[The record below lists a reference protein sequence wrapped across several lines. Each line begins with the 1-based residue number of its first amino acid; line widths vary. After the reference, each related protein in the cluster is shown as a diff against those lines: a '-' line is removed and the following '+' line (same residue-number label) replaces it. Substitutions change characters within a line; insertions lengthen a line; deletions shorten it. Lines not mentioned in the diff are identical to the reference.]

1 MTRLFAPV
9 ALLPDGWARDVRVA
23 LDDDGRLAEV
33 QPDACEQPGDRVL
46 TDRALLPAPSNL
58 HGHAFQRG
66 LAGLAERPGEGPD
79 GFWTWRETM
88 YRFLERLTPEDVEAI
103 AALVQVELA
112 EAGFAATA
120 EFHYL
125 HHGPDGAPYADRA
138 ATSAAIAAAAVRT
151 GLGLTHLPVLYTRGG
166 VDDRPVEG
174 GQRRFANDIDGFA
187 ALLEAIQDA
196 FAEMPADTRLGVAPH
211 SLRAVRADDLTALV
225 ALRPGWPMHIHAAE
239 QLREVEEVEATL
251 GARPVRWLLDNAPVD
266 ASWCV
271 IHATHMTPDE
281 TEALAASGAV
291 AGLCPLTEAN
301 LGDGVFDGARYLA
314 AGGRFGIGSDSH
326 VRVSLAE
333 ELRQLEGS
341 QRLRDGARNV
351 LAHPPRSTGRTLFEA
366 ICAGG
371 AQALGRDAG
380 AIAVGRWADLVTLD
394 LAAPTLAGLAGDRL
408 LDGWLLAG
416 DDRLVREVWS
426 AGRPI
431 VADGRHPERETVGKR
446 FAEVVAP
453 LRSGL

>member
-1 MTRLFAPV
+1 MTSLFAPV

-23 LDDDGRLAEV
+23 LDDVGRVAEV
-33 QPDACEQPGDRVL
+33 AVGASAQPGDRVL
-46 TDRALLPAPSNL
+46 AERALLPAPANL
-58 HGHAFQRG
+58 HSHAFQRG

-79 GFWTWRETM
+79 SFWTWREAM
-88 YRFLERLTPEDVEAI
+88 YRFLERLAPEDVEAI
-103 AALVQVELA
+103 AAMVQVELA
-112 EAGFAATA
+112 EAGFAAVG

-125 HHGPDGAPYADRA
+125 HHGPDGTAYGDKA
-138 ATSAAIAAAAVRT
+138 AMSRAIAAAATQT
-151 GLGLTHLPVLYTRGG
+151 GLGLTHLPVFYARGG
-166 VDDRPVEG
+166 VDDRPVQG
-174 GQRRFANDIDGFA
+174 GQRRFANDLDRFA
-187 ALLEAIQDA
+187 TLLDEIEVALADL
-196 FAEMPADTRLGVAPH
+196 PGDTRIGVAPH
-211 SLRAVRADDLTALV
+211 SLRAVRADDVTALV
-225 ALRPGWPMHIHAAE
+225 ALRPGWPLHIHAAE
-239 QLREVEEVEATL
+239 QMREVAEVEAAL
-251 GARPVRWLLDNAPVD
+251 GARPVRWLLDNQPVD

-271 IHATHMTPDE
+271 IHATHMTPEE
-281 TEALAASGAV
+281 TSALAGTGAV

-326 VRVSLAE
+326 VRIALAE

-341 QRLRDGARNV
+341 QRLRDRARNV
-351 LAHPPRSTGRTLFEA
+351 LATPPRSTGRTLFDA
-366 ICAGG
+366 VCRGG

-394 LAAPTLAGLAGDRL
+394 TAAPTLAGLDGDRL

-426 AGRPI
+426 AGREI
-431 VADGRHPERETVGKR
+431 VTAGRHRRRDAVARR
-446 FAEVVAP
+446 FAERVAP